1 MAEIY
6 DNLGYLPQGE
16 GKGAKLADAL
26 HRTMKYYDRL
36 DIATGYMN
44 LSAWDEFADEIGQAP
59 FEPGTPVARILLGM
73 VRRSITEQ
81 MHREAQAEMRGESVS
96 LVPKNDERAGY
107 RDELVQHLRGQLM
120 AGGTSSARR
129 QALLTLK
136 EHLESGRV
144 QMKVYTKQALH
155 GKTYVAHTPKP
166 GNLHPVMSFVGS
178 SNFTRPGL
186 HTNLELNVELTDSD
200 HAARSCGVSV
210 RRLILPARLLI

>member
-73 VRRSITEQ
+73 VPRSITEQ
-81 MHREAQAEMRGESVS
+81 MHREAQAASRCLWCRRMMSV
-96 LVPKNDERAGY
+96 
-107 RDELVQHLRGQLM
+107 
-120 AGGTSSARR
+120 
-129 QALLTLK
+129 
-136 EHLESGRV
+136 RV
-144 QMKVYTKQALH
+144 I
-155 GKTYVAHTPKP
+155 
-166 GNLHPVMSFVGS
+166 VMSWFSICV
-178 SNFTRPGL
+178 
-186 HTNLELNVELTDSD
+186 
-200 HAARSCGVSV
+200 VS
-210 RRLILPARLLI
+210 

>member
-6 DNLGYLPQGE
+6 DNLGYLPHQE
-16 GKGAKLADAL
+16 GKGVKLADAL
-26 HRTMKYYDRL
+26 HRTMEYYDRL

-73 VRRSITEQ
+73 VPRSITEQ
-81 MHREAQAEMRGESVS
+81 MHREAQAEMRGEESPSVE
-96 LVPKNDERAGY
+96 NNERRGY

-120 AGGTSSARR
+120 AGGTSSSRR

-136 EHLESGRV
+136 KHLESGRV

-166 GNLHPVMSFVGS
+166 G
-178 SNFTRPGL
+178 
-186 HTNLELNVELTDSD
+186 
-200 HAARSCGVSV
+200 
-210 RRLILPARLLI
+210 RRLRRFFELYSPGFAYEFGTQC